1 MSRIK
6 RARPSPAL
14 VISIVA
20 MFAALGGGAFAATAT
35 TSKKALDSKG
45 NLQKNVVKKKNIAKN
60 AVVTKKIKDGK
71 VTGSKLSEG
80 SVSASKLGSFTVRTT
95 TGDVPGDPA
104 PGNGLSEARTSE
116 VSCNAGEKAIGGGIS
131 DIQPENNGAQ
141 RGLAL
146 WSRYILDGDGTPTGI
161 RARVGNDAANPVTS
175 YTIEVLC
182 LG

>member
-35 TSKKALDSKG
+35 TSKQALDNKG

-80 SVSASKLGSFTVRTT
+80 SVSASKLGSLTLRPGTPVAVPGGAGQNAAVNVRTAT
-95 TGDVPGDPA
+95 A
-104 PGNGLSEARTSE
+104 
-116 VSCNAGEKAIGGGIS
+116 SCEQTRS
-131 DIQPENNGAQ
+131 
-141 RGLAL
+141 
-146 WSRYILDGDGTPTGI
+146 
-161 RARVGNDAANPVTS
+161 
-175 YTIEVLC
+175 
-182 LG
+182 